1 MYKYYH
7 NKDSLLKYTRGIVIL
22 FSVTLIISVLS
33 ITSINTSLA
42 FMNNNTLNAQL
53 IYQAEGKIIGQKI
66 TGQGPQGWK
75 QQVTYQGIGNFSNGG
90 PTVLEYWTFVNTH
103 RPDGVIQGEGNG
115 ILNVVNN
122 GAINIH
128 DTITITGH
136 ARGYIA
142 LNGQYESYPTA
153 QLYTTPLN
161 YNGSLS
167 FLGNVVG
174 IAVWNVYPDLSYN
187 YKLYNM
193 GH

>member
-1 MYKYYH
+1 MKYA
-7 NKDSLLKYTRGIVIL
+7 RGIVIL

-42 FMNNNTLNAQL
+42 LMNNDTLNAQL

-66 TGQGPQGWK
+66 IGQGSQGWK

-90 PTVLEYWTFVNTH
+90 PMVLEYWTFVNTH

-115 ILNVVNN
+115 LLNVVNN
-122 GAINIH
+122 GGINLQ

-136 ARGYIA
+136 GRGYIA

-174 IAVWNVYPDLSYN
+174 IAVWNVYPDLSYS
-187 YKLYNM
+187 YKLYNI